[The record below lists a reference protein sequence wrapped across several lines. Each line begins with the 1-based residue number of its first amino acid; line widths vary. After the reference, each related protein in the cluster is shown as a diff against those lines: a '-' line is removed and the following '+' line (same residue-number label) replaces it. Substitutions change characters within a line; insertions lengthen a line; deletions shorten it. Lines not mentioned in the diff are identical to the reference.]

1 LQKKKEV
8 SLFSKNFKITISYN
22 GSSYFGWQ
30 RQKNQVSVQG
40 TVEECL
46 EKIFGQKIPV
56 TGCGRT
62 DSGTHALSCTAN
74 FRITTRLSAE
84 TVGQALNANLP
95 ATIRVRESVEVSPEF
110 HSRFDARSK
119 TYRYLI
125 ADRPCPFLR
134 DTALYVP
141 QPLNLPAMKKAAG
154 FLKGTHNFTSFQS
167 AGSAV
172 RNPVRRITGIS
183 FRGQR
188 CTLDPDVH
196 ILAIEIEASGFL
208 YKMARNI
215 IGTLLKV
222 GKGELRPVE
231 VKKIL
236 QAQDRTKAPAPVPA
250 SGLYLKEVKYSID
263 NY

>member
-1 LQKKKEV
+1 MVILCKQKKEV
-8 SLFSKNFKITISYN
+8 SLFSRNFKITISYN

-40 TVEECL
+40 VIEECL

-62 DSGTHALSCTAN
+62 DSGAHALSYTAN
-74 FRITTRLSAE
+74 FRINTRLSGE
-84 TVGQALNANLP
+84 TIGKALNANLP
-95 ATIRVRESVEVSPEF
+95 ATIRVKKSEEVDPEF

-125 ADRPCPFLR
+125 ADRPCPFLKNF
-134 DTALYVP
+134 ALCVP
-141 QPLNLPAMKKAAG
+141 EPLNLSAMRKAAG
-154 FLKGTHNFTSFQS
+154 FLKGTHDFTSFQS
-167 AGSAV
+167 AGSTV
-172 RNPVRRITGIS
+172 RNPVRKITSIS
-183 FRGQR
+183 FRKKQYS
-188 CTLDPDVH
+188 LDPDVH

-215 IGTLLKV
+215 IGTLLAV
-222 GKGELRPVE
+222 GRGELLPAE

-236 QAQDRTKAPAPVPA
+236 RARDRTKAPAPVPA
-250 SGLYLKEVKYSID
+250 SGLYLKEVEY
-263 NY
+263 